1 MNSRIKVAQKLASS
15 PFDTWTTQKI
25 IERDTELKRVIFD
38 FLNDK
43 ASLADDELTPEDMAL
58 VKALMKSGKRSQL
71 LDLAKRES

>member
-25 IERDTELKRVIFD
+25 IERDAELKRVIFN

-43 ASLADDELTPEDMAL
+43 DDELTPEDMEL
-58 VKALMKSGKRSQL
+58 VKKLKKSGKISQL
-71 LDLAKRES
+71 LDLVKRES